1 MSSTETPTAE
11 ALASLDALI
20 ERMAEA
26 KRSGRHAD
34 YERAQYEVPDT
45 MFLTLGLRERVTASG
60 VRAVIEDSIRV
71 TVPSGR
77 RDELYQWLEQ
87 RGHLETLSKLRGEVP
102 SEAARRKVEAAELSK
117 LARHLLEHGLEI
129 DMGLL
134 GVSRAVIA
142 KIPGE

>member
-1 MSSTETPTAE
+1 
-11 ALASLDALI
+11 
-20 ERMAEA
+20 
-26 KRSGRHAD
+26 
-34 YERAQYEVPDT
+34 